1 MVPIS
6 TKYSKLTTD
15 WQPNYWQYSQ
25 RFAKEDLRS
34 SSHFGLRVHE
44 AGLCC
49 TLKRVG
55 RMCIGVAFLGSY
67 LTLVLPVAQTLSEP
81 PTWIQF
87 GSILFQAR
95 QGLRTRPHFLRSP
108 KQLTCSFTWRMQAK
122 SLSCWEASELFPQLS
137 SRTQLPSFHYSFKAK
152 FTRSCLPWRCQSK
165 SPNNFQ
171 R

>member
-6 TKYSKLTTD
+6 TKYSKLTTGC
-15 WQPNYWQYSQ
+15 QPNYWKYSQ
-25 RFAKEDLRS
+25 KFAKEDLRS
-34 SSHFGLRVHE
+34 SSHFGFRVHE

-87 GSILFQAR
+87 GSTLFQAR
-95 QGLRTRPHFLRSP
+95 QGLQARP

-137 SRTQLPSFHYSFKAK
+137 SCTQLPSFHYSFKAK
-152 FTRSCLPWRCQSK
+152 FTRSCLP
-165 SPNNFQ
+165 
-171 R
+171 